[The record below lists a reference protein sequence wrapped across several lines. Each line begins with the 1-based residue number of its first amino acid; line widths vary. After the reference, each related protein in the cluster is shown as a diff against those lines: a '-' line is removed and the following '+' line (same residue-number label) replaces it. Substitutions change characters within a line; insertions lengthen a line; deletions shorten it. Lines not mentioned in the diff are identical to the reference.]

1 MRKISRTTLIV
12 LVVFLLGTNIAVII
26 TYRAHLKRDLQET
39 EQTADMPPRQ
49 FGSYIA
55 SELEL
60 NEMQLTKFRE
70 FRRSY
75 NRSANRTVASMTV
88 IRNRMA
94 RELNSVQPD
103 REQLSRLAEAL
114 GERHKDLKIIT
125 FDYYFN
131 MLSVL
136 EPGQSEKLATYFQS
150 MLSAPGPG
158 QRYGGERQIGRA
170 HV

>member
-60 NEMQLTKFRE
+60 YEMQLTKFRE

-158 QRYGGERQIGRA
+158 QRYGGERHRNKDN
-170 HV
+170 

>member
-1 MRKISRTTLIV
+1 
-12 LVVFLLGTNIAVII
+12 
-26 TYRAHLKRDLQET
+26 
-39 EQTADMPPRQ
+39 
-49 FGSYIA
+49 
-55 SELEL
+55 
-60 NEMQLTKFRE
+60 
-70 FRRSY
+70 
-75 NRSANRTVASMTV
+75 MTV

-158 QRYGGERQIGRA
+158 QRYGGERHRNKDN
-170 HV
+170 